1 MTPVQVRRY
10 FRYIALHYLKH
21 FLLLLFGLSFAVV
34 FIDFLQNAHR
44 LEPGANHRILYVFY
58 TWEYMLSLLYPLT
71 ILLALAWTQVAFIRQ
86 NIFVALYSF
95 GYSRRQLFR
104 PFFFSALGIYLI
116 FLLLQSGEFAYA
128 RSKAGAILHHIESQR
143 KVDNLF
149 FKYNGD
155 FVFVQELDPVAKV
168 LRGVTL
174 FHLEGRRVAATIRAP
189 RALYRHGHW
198 VADVARIRR
207 MRYDREGHI
216 VGFDEE
222 VRHRY
227 ALLEGY
233 RPRVVKLIY
242 QGRSL
247 SLEDGFRAWKLLQS
261 QGLDSSRIRATLY
274 NMILMPLFA
283 LALMPILFFS
293 IRPYRRFVSLE
304 KVWVVSL
311 GASLLTWAF
320 FFAMYRLG
328 VSGTLRPEYGQL
340 LPLIFLIFYAV
351 YFYRRVTQNE

>member
-1 MTPVQVRRY
+1 MAVRRC
-10 FRYIALHYLKH
+10 FRFTVRHYLKN
-21 FLLLLFGLSFAVV
+21 FFLLLFGLSLAVV

-44 LEPGANHRILYVFY
+44 LEPGVNHRILYAFY

-104 PFFFSALGIYLI
+104 PFFFSALGIYLV

-128 RSKAGAILHHIESQR
+128 RSKAAAILHHVESQR

-168 LRGVTL
+168 LKGITL
-174 FHLEGRRVAATIRAP
+174 FHLKGKRIEATVRVSRAF
-189 RALYRHGHW
+189 YREGHW
-198 VADVARIRR
+198 VADEARIRQK
-207 MRYDREGHI
+207 RYDREGRT
-216 VGFDEE
+216 VGFDERI
-222 VRHRY
+222 RHDY
-227 ALLEGY
+227 SLLEGY
-233 RPRVVKLIY
+233 QPRVVKLIY

-247 SLEDGFRAWKLLQS
+247 SLEDGLRAWILLHR

-274 NMILMPLFA
+274 NMLLMPLFA

-304 KVWVVSL
+304 RLWIVSL

-328 VSGTLRPEYGQL
+328 MSGVLRPEYGQL
-340 LPLIFLIFYAV
+340 LPLTILILYAI
-351 YFYRRVTQNE
+351 YFYFRITRKE